1 MGRPGGGR
9 GAGPAVTAESEK
21 KKLFHRFKRVKQA
34 LVSAKKGEVKQCN
47 RGIKRLEAKATQSD
61 LNAATQAQLEK
72 LQTRNAWL
80 RGLDGDALLKLCGFN
95 VDVALATP
103 ADVALRTVRIADSLD
118 SRQRGVIQKLVQTQE
133 VADRLLELKEGRT
146 SEPSKADRKRKRAA
160 EDASGQVD
168 VPSDGVAA
176 DSEEPPNP
184 YAHWAVA
191 TEEEGAFMDDGD
203 VSDFGDGE
211 DGSHLGTVSHEA
223 DDSRVNSVEEDDSGM
238 FLSSLSAGG
247 DKAMKAVKREVFVG
261 VDRNAAPTII
271 GQKKKKNRAG
281 QMARQKRAA
290 LKFGEEAKHVRD
302 PSRDAN
308 AKQEARRQQKEKKN
322 AKGRKKPREGQ
333 KEGPDP
339 PKKPQTPVKVAGAM
353 DEEDM
358 HPSWVAK
365 KQEKSA
371 AIQPFQGKKITFD

>member
-1 MGRPGGGR
+1 MSHSILH
-9 GAGPAVTAESEK
+9 TY
-21 KKLFHRFKRVKQA
+21 LQ
-34 LVSAKKGEVKQCN
+34 
-47 RGIKRLEAKATQSD
+47 RL
-61 LNAATQAQLEK
+61 LI
-72 LQTRNAWL
+72 
-80 RGLDGDALLKLCGFN
+80 GL
-95 VDVALATP
+95 
-103 ADVALRTVRIADSLD
+103 
-118 SRQRGVIQKLVQTQE
+118 QRGVIQKLVQTQE

-168 VPSDGVAA
+168 EPSDGVAA

-203 VSDFGDGE
+203 VSDFGDVE

-290 LKFGEEAKHVRD
+290 LKFGEEVCRCSGPLQNYCNISHGRSLISMPACPGKAR
-302 PSRDAN
+302 SRSESRR
-308 AKQEARRQQKEKKN
+308 KREARSSSTAEGEEKREGTQKASRR
-322 AKGRKKPREGQ
+322 AKGRARSAQEAANAGQGGRSYGRRGHAPIMGRE
-333 KEGPDP
+333 K
-339 PKKPQTPVKVAGAM
+339 AG
-353 DEEDM
+353 EVCRN
-358 HPSWVAK
+358 STLSR
-365 KQEKSA
+365 EKNH
-371 AIQPFQGKKITFD
+371 IRLRILRFKIFSLTSHRPLTRMERGLCLSLISENGW